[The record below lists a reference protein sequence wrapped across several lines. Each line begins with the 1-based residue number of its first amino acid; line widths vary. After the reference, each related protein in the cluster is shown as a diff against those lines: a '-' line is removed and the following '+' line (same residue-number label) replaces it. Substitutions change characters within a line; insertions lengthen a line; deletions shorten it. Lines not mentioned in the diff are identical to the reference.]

1 MNNPVISSR
10 KMGFVRDTLDP
21 FLFCV
26 HHLDLY
32 PEGNELQGPNEDLI
46 GRHIG
51 SDFDES
57 NDWKMYHG
65 KSVPGFPAHPHR
77 GFETI
82 TIVLDGL
89 VDHFDSG
96 GSTGRYGFGDVQWMT
111 AGSGLQHSE
120 MFPLVNKDKP
130 NRLDLF
136 QIWINLPAKDKMTE
150 PGYEM
155 IWANEVP
162 HVRLDGGDVRI
173 VSGRWNQHVAPSA
186 PSASWANDSEN
197 EVAVYILN
205 VRAGESVE
213 VPVASPDANRMMY
226 HIDGGSATIASSELR
241 PSCGMHLR
249 ADVPTVIE
257 AMEENVR
264 VLILQG
270 KPIAEPVAKHGPFV
284 MNTQQEIYQAFRDYQ
299 QTQFGGWPWGQ
310 SDIVHPREQGRFARM
325 GDGRELLPSETTQ
338 NHTIVEASEQEQD
351 SMATATSEGH
361 APPHR

>member
-1 MNNPVISSR
+1 MGKSVKSNRP
-10 KMGFVRDTLDP
+10 MGFVRDTLDP

-32 PEGNELQGPNEDLI
+32 PEGNDRQGPDGGLV

-65 KSVPGFPAHPHR
+65 TVVPGFPAHPHR

-82 TIVLDGL
+82 TVVLEGL

-120 MFPLVNKDKP
+120 MFPLVNQDKP

-136 QIWINLPAKDKMTE
+136 QIWINLPAKNKMTE

-155 IWANEVP
+155 IWAHEVP
-162 HVRLDGGDVRI
+162 HIQLEGGDVRVI
-173 VSGRWNQHVAPSA
+173 SGSWNEHIAPSA
-186 PSASWANDSEN
+186 PGASWANDPEN
-197 EVAVYILN
+197 EVALYILTIK
-205 VRAGESVE
+205 AGSSVE
-213 VPVASPDANRMMY
+213 LPTASSKANRMMY
-226 HIDGGSATIASSELR
+226 HIDGGSAFVESSELK
-241 PSCGMHLR
+241 PKYGMELR
-249 ADVPTVIE
+249 ADVSTTVQAGE
-257 AMEENVR
+257 SDVR

-270 KPIAEPVAKHGPFV
+270 RPIAEPVAQHGPFV
-284 MNTQQEIYQAFRDYQ
+284 MNTRAEIHQAFDDYRR
-299 QTQFGGWPWGQ
+299 TQFGGWPWGP
-310 SDIVHPREQGRFARM
+310 SDIVHPRSQGRFAKM
-325 GDGRELLPSETTQ
+325 SDGRE
-338 NHTIVEASEQEQD
+338 IV
-351 SMATATSEGH
+351 
-361 APPHR
+361 PPN

>member
-1 MNNPVISSR
+1 MSKAVLSNR
-10 KMGFVRDTLDP
+10 AMGFVRNTLDP

-32 PEGNELQGPNEDLI
+32 PEGNANQGPDGSLQ

-65 KSVPGFPAHPHR
+65 RTVPGFPAHPHR

-82 TIVLDGL
+82 TVVLDGL

-120 MFPLVNKDKP
+120 MFPLVNQDKP

-155 IWANEVP
+155 IWAHEVP
-162 HVRLDGGDVRI
+162 HVQLNGGDVRI
-173 VSGRWNQHVAPSA
+173 ISGSWNEHSAPSA
-186 PSASWANDSEN
+186 PNASWANNPEN
-197 EVAVYILN
+197 EVALYILTI
-205 VRAGESVE
+205 RAGGSVQL
-213 VPVASPDANRMMY
+213 PLASADANRMMY
-226 HIDGGSATIASSELR
+226 HIDGGSAMVESNELK
-241 PSCGMHLR
+241 PTHGMELR
-249 ADVPTVIE
+249 ADVSTILE
-257 AMEENVR
+257 AMEDDVR

-284 MNTQQEIYQAFRDYQ
+284 MNTQEEIYQAFHDYQ
-299 QTQFGGWPWGQ
+299 RTQFGGWPWGP
-310 SDIVHPREQGRFARM
+310 SDIVHPREQGRFAKM
-325 GDGRELLPSETTQ
+325 GDGRE
-338 NHTIVEASEQEQD
+338 II
-351 SMATATSEGH
+351 
-361 APPHR
+361 PPE

>member
-1 MNNPVISSR
+1 MLLFIIDTTINEERPESESMGNSVISNQP
-10 KMGFVRDTLDP
+10 MGFVRNTLDP

-32 PEGNELQGPNEDLI
+32 PEGNDLQGPNEPLI

-51 SDFDES
+51 SDFDEA

-65 KSVPGFPAHPHR
+65 RTVPGFPAHPHR

-82 TIVLDGL
+82 TIVLEGL

-120 MFPLVNKDKP
+120 MFPLVNQDKP

-155 IWANEVP
+155 IWAHQVP
-162 HVRLDGGDVRI
+162 HIQLDGGDVRI
-173 VSGRWNQHVAPSA
+173 ISGSWREHVAPSA
-186 PSASWANDSEN
+186 PSASWANNTEN
-197 EVAVYILN
+197 EVARYILT
-205 VRAGESVE
+205 VKAGSSVE
-213 VPVASPDANRMMY
+213 LPTASAEANRMMY
-226 HIDGGSATIASSELR
+226 HIDGGTATVETHQLKPRYGMELHANF
-241 PSCGMHLR
+241 S
-249 ADVPTVIE
+249 TVVE
-257 AMEENVR
+257 ANAEDVR

-270 KPIAEPVAKHGPFV
+270 KPIAEPVSKHGPFV
-284 MNTQQEIYQAFRDYQ
+284 MNTVEEIYQAFSDYRR
-299 QTQFGGWPWGQ
+299 TEFGGWPWGP
-310 SDIVHPREQGRFARM
+310 SDIVHPREQGRFAKM
-325 GDGRELLPSETTQ
+325 SDGRE
-338 NHTIVEASEQEQD
+338 IV
-351 SMATATSEGH
+351 
-361 APPHR
+361 PPEP